1 MRETLALKIR
11 RLLIALA
18 IIILI
23 VLVGTVGY
31 MILEGWDFLESFFFT
46 IITLSTV
53 GYTLPSTLS
62 QATQIFTIILILSGI
77 TVVLYS
83 LSILT
88 SFIVEGEM
96 RHILEVRR
104 RMKKINNM
112 SKHYIVVGVGTTGF
126 FVCQN
131 LLKEKKDF
139 LIVDKSEEKIQQ
151 LLEEI
156 EADIPYIIGD
166 AKNESVLLD
175 AGIER
180 AKSIIL
186 ALPSDVDNLF
196 VSLTVKSIVPN
207 IDIIAKVNDPES
219 VKKLSYAGIKRVVL
233 ESEIAGNRLA
243 FMATRPN
250 IVSFLETIIHTPEK
264 DLQLE
269 EAKIPERSWMTGKT
283 LREIALPDK
292 VDLIVI
298 AVRKKENKSIF
309 NPKAST
315 KIEKG
320 DVIIVLGE
328 DSKIK
333 KLREII
339 DREEYESI

>member
-1 MRETLALKIR
+1 
-11 RLLIALA
+11 
-18 IIILI
+18 
-23 VLVGTVGY
+23 
-31 MILEGWDFLESFFFT
+31 
-46 IITLSTV
+46 
-53 GYTLPSTLS
+53 
-62 QATQIFTIILILSGI
+62 
-77 TVVLYS
+77 
-83 LSILT
+83 
-88 SFIVEGEM
+88 
-96 RHILEVRR
+96 
-104 RMKKINNM
+104 M

-139 LIVDKSEEKIQQ
+139 VIVDKSEEKIQQ

-156 EADIPYIIGD
+156 KADIPYITGD

-196 VSLTVKSIVPN
+196 ASLTVKSIVPD

-292 VDLIVI
+292 ADLIVI

-339 DREEYESI
+339 DKEEYESI